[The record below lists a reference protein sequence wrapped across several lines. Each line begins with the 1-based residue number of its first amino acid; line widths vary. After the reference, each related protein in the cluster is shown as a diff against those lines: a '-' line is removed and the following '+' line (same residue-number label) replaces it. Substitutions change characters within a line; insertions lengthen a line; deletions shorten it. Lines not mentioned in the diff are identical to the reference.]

1 MCPCGLKA
9 LKALKNP
16 VEYKQKYA
24 EYFRH
29 FRMLDLL
36 DYLSLG
42 AFPGEWR
49 MEHSVDNPN
58 PANTQDHLLCID
70 SDFGSA
76 WWHEQCGADRCCAMH
91 CDSHSTQNLWELWE
105 LQYIG
110 FSNDNFP
117 MKAYGTAPSFRKEW
131 GLEGTLETGT
141 SPELG
146 WPPCPT
152 PKAAA
157 SGDDRLVPGRGWCP
171 CGGVWIHSRDWTCRL
186 FVPGKCL
193 QECDRC
199 LFSSCPLRRPKLRG
213 GRLHCC
219 GEARVLT
226 VSKSIDTL

>member
-1 MCPCGLKA
+1 MTTPPTLRTLRIIFCVLI
-9 LKALKNP
+9 LTLE
-16 VEYKQKYA
+16 V
-24 EYFRH
+24 
-29 FRMLDLL
+29 
-36 DYLSLG
+36 LG
-42 AFPGEWR
+42 G
-49 MEHSVDNPN
+49 MNSVVLTDVVQCIVTRT
-58 PANTQDHLLCID
+58 AHKIFGSSGSYSTQDFH
-70 SDFGSA
+70 GV
-76 WWHEQCGADRCCAMH
+76 
-91 CDSHSTQNLWELWE
+91 
-105 LQYIG
+105 
-110 FSNDNFP
+110 SNVNFP

-171 CGGVWIHSRDWTCRL
+171 CGGVRIHSRDWTCRL

-219 GEARVLT
+219 GEARVLP